1 MKTPICSFDAKTGV
15 LCAKCEEKLHSGQ
28 ITQDDVDAS
37 VRLTRLAAKSQDVD
51 RFTLTKGAKVDS
63 DFVLVLR
70 SPDVLAVRSNSALA
84 EKIEGE
90 FKQKVWFLDSE
101 ASERGFIEGLFYPA
115 KVQSVNQFW
124 LPDGNKLTKAIV
136 AGRAPTAASSSPPTA
151 AGQRKTATA
160 LDVEKIQKMAKAVK
174 NMELLVEFEQK

>member
-1 MKTPICSFDAKTGV
+1 LKTPICSFDAKTGV

-37 VRLTRLAAKSQDVD
+37 VRLTRLTGKSQDVD

-70 SPDVLAVRSNSALA
+70 SPDILAVRSNSALA

-124 LPDGNKLTKAIV
+124 LPDGNKLTKVIV
-136 AGRAPTAASSSPPTA
+136 AGRAPTAASSSPTA
-151 AGQRKTATA
+151 AGQRKTAA
-160 LDVEKIQKMAKAVK
+160 APDVKKIQKIAKAVK